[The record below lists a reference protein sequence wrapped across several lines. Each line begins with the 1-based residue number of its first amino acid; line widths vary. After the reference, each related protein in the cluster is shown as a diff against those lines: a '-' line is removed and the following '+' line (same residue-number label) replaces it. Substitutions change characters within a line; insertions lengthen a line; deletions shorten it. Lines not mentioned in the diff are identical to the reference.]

1 VQLAGVRDGAG
12 LLAFVVVTAVVL
24 GLALIVLLIVCC
36 VFFSRKN
43 NEEKSRVKVIA
54 PTEDSEVPS
63 QDATLV

>member
-1 VQLAGVRDGAG
+1 
-12 LLAFVVVTAVVL
+12 
-24 GLALIVLLIVCC
+24 LLIVCC